1 MYQKKDRK
9 FVEGVSRRARKQS
22 RSNGLL
28 RNSLVACAALVT
40 SLIVPSAARAHPLPP
55 DQFRALATTCAPSVA
70 IDALRAVAAKE
81 SGFDPLALHNNTR
94 KRTVHAKDA
103 AAAVALADEWIAVGD
118 SVDLGLMQIHT
129 SNLLPQGLN
138 VERAFNACASLAA
151 GAAIL
156 QTAYSRG
163 APAAEEQAAL
173 LIAYS
178 RYNTGRALD
187 GVVNGY
193 APDVLSRM
201 GSKTSLPDLTD
212 KAGSALPET
221 GAWNVWRAASA
232 RRLAWF
238 SSYSSVAEPVVL
250 TATTSLIQPSTAGD

>member
-1 MYQKKDRK
+1 MYQKKESK

-40 SLIVPSAARAHPLPP
+40 SLIVPSAAGAHPLTP
-55 DQFRALATTCAPSVA
+55 DQFRVLATTCAPSVA

-94 KRTVHAKDA
+94 KRTIHAKDA
-103 AAAVALADEWIAVGD
+103 AAAVALADEWMAAGD
-118 SVDLGLMQIHT
+118 SIDLGLMQIHT

-138 VERAFNACASLAA
+138 VETAFNACASLAA

-193 APDVLSRM
+193 APDVLARTGSR
-201 GSKTSLPDLTD
+201 TSLPDTD
-212 KAGSALPET
+212 KAGPALPESD
-221 GAWNVWRAASA
+221 AWNVWRAASA
-232 RRLAWF
+232 PRLAWF
-238 SSYSSVAEPVVL
+238 SNYSSVAEPVVL
-250 TATTSLIQPSTAGD
+250 TATTSPFQPSTAGD